1 MTIMNRSILSRSA
14 LWSGLL
20 PLVGFSLALAKS
32 TASAAA
38 ISAGNLVVYRVGDG
52 SAALGT
58 TATAVFLD
66 EYTPAG
72 SLVQSIA
79 APTSGSTMMTAVGN
93 SGTEGIIS
101 RSQDGT
107 SLVFGGYRKATG
119 GTNPSLDVPGTTN
132 RVAATL
138 SLGGI
143 LTTTVGLTD
152 PTGNLR
158 SVASVDGASQFY
170 LGTSA
175 NVRYVATPGSA
186 ATSVII
192 DARNSRE
199 VLLSGNT
206 LFASNGS
213 TTITGKV
220 QSYGTLPTT
229 TTSASPIAVL
239 ALADAVHGFV
249 LLDLDAGVAG
259 DDTMYA
265 LSTVENL
272 LRKYTFDGINW
283 VASGSIAA
291 SGASNI
297 TGVATG
303 ATAQLYLTS
312 ATTISG
318 VTDASGYNA
327 AITGTL
333 ATIATAGT
341 NTGFRGIGILVPE
354 PSSALLLFG
363 MLGLAA
369 RRKR

>member
-1 MTIMNRSILSRSA
+1 MKAMSPVRTKLHLGILSV
-14 LWSGLL
+14 L
-20 PLVGFSLALAKS
+20 SLAFGTSA
-32 TASAAA
+32 ASAAA

-66 EYTPAG
+66 EYTPSG
-72 SLVQSIA
+72 SLVQSIP
-79 APTSGSTMMTAVGN
+79 APTTGSAMMTAVGN
-93 SGTEGIIS
+93 AATEGIIS

-107 SLVFGGYRKATG
+107 SLVFGGYRKAAG
-119 GTNPSLDVPGTTN
+119 GPNPSSDVPATTN

-138 SLGGI
+138 TLDGI

-152 PTGNLR
+152 PTGTLR

-175 NVRYVATPGSA
+175 NVRYVGTPGPA
-186 ATSVII
+186 ATSVVI

-220 QSYGTLPTT
+220 QSYGTLPTIA
-229 TTSASPIAVL
+229 TSASPIAVL
-239 ALADAVHGFV
+239 ATADAVNGFV

-272 LRKYTFDGINW
+272 LRKYTFNGTTW
-283 VASGSIAA
+283 TASGSIAA

-297 TGVATG
+297 AGVATG
-303 ATAQLYLTS
+303 ATAQLYLTTAS
-312 ATTISG
+312 TISG
-318 VTDASGYNA
+318 LTDTSGYNTP
-327 AITGTL
+327 ITGTL

-341 NTGFRGIGILVPE
+341 NTGFRGIGVLVPE
-354 PSSALLLFG
+354 PSSAMLLLG
-363 MLGLAA
+363 MIGLVS